1 MSLLKNDGLGICHDG
16 SHGVIHAILLFFAV
30 IFLVIPATAANP
42 SDGFNDGI
50 DRTDPNFVTAS
61 LLVMSPGDE
70 LYSCE
75 EYIAGRKEWT

>member
-1 MSLLKNDGLGICHDG
+1 MTYTKTGNRGISRDRL
-16 SHGVIHAILLFFAV
+16 HGIVY
-30 IFLVIPATAANP
+30 ATAACFSLLFCTFAANP
-42 SDGFNDGI
+42 PATFNDGI

>member
-1 MSLLKNDGLGICHDG
+1 MLFLALALSLSAFAAPPHDA
-16 SHGVIHAILLFFAV
+16 STGVASTTETATSGGPRAV
-30 IFLVIPATAANP
+30 AAN
-42 SDGFNDGI
+42 DGFNDGI

>member
-1 MSLLKNDGLGICHDG
+1 MSLRKKEGLGICHDG
-16 SHGVIHAILLFFAV
+16 SHGVIHATPILFAV
-30 IFLVIPATAANP
+30 IFSVISATAANP
-42 SDGFNDGI
+42 SDGFNDDI

>member
-1 MSLLKNDGLGICHDG
+1 MSLLKNDSFGICHDV
-16 SHGVIHAILLFFAV
+16 SHRLSYAVALCFA
-30 IFLVIPATAANP
+30 LVFSGLASPAAKP

-61 LLVMSPGDE
+61 LLVMSPGNA